1 LRCVAFDGFT
11 TGVAAASIG
20 FEAVVMTHPSE
31 WLDPS
36 RPQAARRYDA
46 LLGGKDNLH
55 ADRASAAHIRQE
67 LPSVD
72 LAARELR
79 RFLERVVYYLAADC
93 GIRQILDIGCGLPH
107 PPNVHDIA
115 QAVDPTTR
123 VVYVD
128 PDPLV
133 GAHARALLTSHPDG
147 ATSFTPGGLDDVD
160 AVLADDTVREL
171 IDFTKP
177 VAILLLAVLHFVP
190 EDQRAH
196 DALDRIKAALP
207 PGSYVAVSHV
217 TFDALSADHA
227 ARLAKL
233 AEPGAGHGPFRA
245 RTHHDITALLDGLE
259 LLEPGVVSVVDWH
272 PDREPRPRISVEQA
286 VAYGALARTSAS
298 RNASARNRCVGERPP
313 EEGTDG

>member
-1 LRCVAFDGFT
+1 
-11 TGVAAASIG
+11 
-20 FEAVVMTHPSE
+20 MTQPGE
-31 WLDPS
+31 WLDLT

-46 LLGGKDNLH
+46 LLGGKDNFES
-55 ADRASAAHIRQE
+55 DRASAQQIRQE

-79 RFLERVVYYLAADC
+79 RFLERVVHHLAADC
-93 GIRQILDIGCGLPH
+93 GVRQFLDIGCGLPH
-107 PPNVHDIA
+107 APNVPEIA

-147 ATSFTPGGLDDVD
+147 AAHFRSGGLNDLD
-160 AVLADDTVREL
+160 AILADDTVRDL

-177 VAILLLAVLHFVP
+177 VAVLLLAVLHFVP
-190 EDQRAH
+190 DDQHAY
-196 DALDRIKAALP
+196 DALDHLRTALP

-217 TFDALSADHA
+217 TFDPLSADQA
-227 ARLAKL
+227 DRLAKL
-233 AEPGAGHGPFRA
+233 ADPGAGHGPFRA
-245 RTHHDITALLDGLE
+245 RTHDQLTALLDGLE

-272 PDREPRPRISVEQA
+272 PDREPRPQIGADQA
-286 VAYGALARTSAS
+286 VAYGALTLITLATRD
-298 RNASARNRCVGERPP
+298 VGQPSTQ
-313 EEGTDG
+313 EGQTADVAQ